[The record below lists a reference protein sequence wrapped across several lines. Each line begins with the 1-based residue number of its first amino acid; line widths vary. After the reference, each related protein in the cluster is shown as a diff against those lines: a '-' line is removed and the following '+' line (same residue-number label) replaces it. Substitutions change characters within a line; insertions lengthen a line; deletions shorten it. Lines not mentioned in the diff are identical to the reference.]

1 MPHLTQETQ
10 AGPQQH
16 LLQEGN
22 LSQAAAPGGPLG
34 SKRETVASHPTR
46 HPPPPVSPRKPAG
59 SARKQLENGPGKY
72 LPSGDQPPASASPLP
87 LPGLSPLSPDSLL
100 GPHIILDLDPDSPSL
115 LEDSPSQGPC
125 GHWLEGLRE
134 DEKPEREGEMPQEHF
149 SPLYAGREGK
159 PTCSSEWGSGMPPLT
174 RSSALLPKHPVLS
187 PQHLG
192 GFPHHEDRAELEGP
206 LPRIELENS
215 ATGRG
220 ESGWAKGG
228 LPMGWHLTEKTANPT
243 NHCSPAQQGMHLNL
257 STPPP
262 PMVEWG

>member
-1 MPHLTQETQ
+1 MPRLTQETQ
-10 AGPQQH
+10 AGSQQH
-16 LLQEGN
+16 LLQETN
-22 LSQAAAPGGPLG
+22 LSQAAAPGSPLG
-34 SKRETVASHPTR
+34 MRERPLCPTQPA
-46 HPPPPVSPRKPAG
+46 PPPAVPPREPAG
-59 SARKQLENGPGKY
+59 SARRQLENGLGEY

-100 GPHIILDLDPDSPSL
+100 GPHIIPGLDPDSPSL

-125 GHWLEGLRE
+125 GRWLVGLRE
-134 DEKPEREGEMPQEHF
+134 DEEPEREGEMPQEHF
-149 SPLYAGREGK
+149 SSLYAGREGK
-159 PTCSSEWGSGMPPLT
+159 PACSSEWGSGMPPLT
-174 RSSALLPKHPVLS
+174 RSSALLPKHPVLL
-187 PQHLG
+187 PQHLR

-206 LPRIELENS
+206 PPRTEQENL

-262 PMVEWG
+262 MVEWG